1 MNIKLTLLALAVASS
16 LTMTGFAGGPGQFD
30 GPANSNKGT
39 MSLDVGMNFASITPS
54 GRSSVS
60 YDLGLA
66 LGLAFDYN
74 VYNNIRLGLNLSG
87 YYNTLKPGGQTYQFW
102 QVIGLVM
109 LRYDFK
115 KMIPVIPQSL
125 VPFVVAGLGYGG
137 AITKHPEVQGQS
149 GEVAKGLAYRVGFGA
164 DYYFNQTISLGGAYK
179 FTGVSE
185 TVFEGDDGKYSAHN
199 NSIVATI
206 GLHF

>member
-30 GPANSNKGT
+30 GPANPNKGT

-54 GRSSVS
+54 GGPSVS

-87 YYNTLKPGGQTYQFW
+87 YYNTTNPKMRDW
-102 QVIGLVM
+102 QVVSLVI

-137 AITKHPEVQGQS
+137 AITKHAEKQGQS
-149 GEVAKGLAYRVGFGA
+149 GEVAKGLAYRVGFGV
-164 DYYFNQTISLGGAYK
+164 DYYFNQTISLGGSYK

-185 TVFEGDDGKYSAHN
+185 TIFEGDGGKYSAHN